1 MRLTGKCHGTLR
13 EVGSLAVDPLE
24 YGRGL
29 GLALSSLP
37 WLQTLLLLKPR
48 DGAALVEMKGQ
59 YDYRGR
65 TGVLHCRCTK
75 ASCRLERTFPFLH
88 IYIQGIQAPVS

>member
-1 MRLTGKCHGTLR
+1 MRSIGKFHGTLQV
-13 EVGSLAVDPLE
+13 VGSLAVDPLE

-29 GLALSSLP
+29 GLALSSLT

-59 YDYRGR
+59 YGYRGR

-75 ASCRLERTFPFLH
+75 ASCHLARTFPFLH
-88 IYIQGIQAPVS
+88 IYIRGTQAHVS